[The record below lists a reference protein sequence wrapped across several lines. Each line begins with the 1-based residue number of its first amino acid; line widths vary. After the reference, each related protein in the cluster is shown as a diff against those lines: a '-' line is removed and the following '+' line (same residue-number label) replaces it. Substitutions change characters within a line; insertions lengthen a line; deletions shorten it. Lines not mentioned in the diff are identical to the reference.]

1 MSAKFTV
8 FGQLAEKGKGVE
20 VWFDHNG
27 HVVSSQ
33 ETAVALVRFEIDED
47 GDPVGY
53 VQYNVDGIE
62 YFDHELLYFGS
73 FADAKTTRSSLAC
86 FKGRLVLCIRRERDS
101 ESGADHFFL
110 GRAVMRLWLLEVKR
124 FVGEGA
130 ISSLVVRAEDEAA
143 ARQLAQEKSG
153 EDRGHDYK
161 DDPTTECY
169 LGKGCWL
176 DTERTSVSE
185 IALGAEEVLHVARC

>member
-8 FGQLAEKGKGVE
+8 FGQVAEKGKGVE

-33 ETAVALVRFEIDED
+33 ETAVALVEFKIDED

-53 VQYNVDGIE
+53 VQYNVDGVE
-62 YFDHELLYFGS
+62 YFDQELLYFGS
-73 FADAKTTRSSLAC
+73 FADAETTRSSIAC
-86 FKGRLVLCIRRERDS
+86 FKGRLVLCVRRERDT
-101 ESGADHFFL
+101 ESGVDHFNL
-110 GRAVMRLWLLEVKR
+110 GRAVMKLWLLEVKR
-124 FVGEGA
+124 FAGEGA
-130 ISSLVVRAEDEAA
+130 ISSLVDEAA
-143 ARQLAQEKSG
+143 ARLLAQEKSG

-176 DTERTSVSE
+176 DAERTSAVE
-185 IALGAEEVLHVARC
+185 IVLGAEEVLHVARS